1 MVAITFALPAESS
14 EFVRRLDDKSNVAR
28 AGIKIIRGRIG
39 DREIQ
44 LMHTG
49 VGERT
54 ARERL
59 ARFLQDQ
66 EFEFLL
72 STGFAGALTEELVV
86 GDLLVAKNFSTL
98 ELSAISSSLSDLRI
112 CVADLVTLPALI
124 DSTDERNTVAR
135 STGAAAVDME
145 TEFIARACAKHGMP
159 LLSLRIITDSP
170 VAAFPAPP
178 QILFDIERQ
187 RTRAL
192 KFATFFL
199 AHPHR
204 VPKLIQFARRISR
217 VRKTLADAL
226 VTVVREL

>member
-86 GDLLVAKNFSTL
+86 GDLLVAKNFSTS

-145 TEFIARACAKHGMP
+145 TKFIARACAKHGIP

-170 VAAFPAPP
+170 TAGFPAPP
-178 QILFDIERQ
+178 KILFDIERQ
-187 RTRAL
+187 GTRAL
-192 KFATFFL
+192 KFATFSL